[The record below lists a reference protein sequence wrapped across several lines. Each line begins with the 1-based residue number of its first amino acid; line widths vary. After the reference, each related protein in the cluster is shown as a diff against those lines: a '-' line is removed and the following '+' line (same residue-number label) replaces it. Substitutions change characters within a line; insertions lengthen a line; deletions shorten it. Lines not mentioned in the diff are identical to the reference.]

1 MDAEVVVIGGGPAG
15 SATAALLAQRG
26 HDVLLLD
33 RARFPRDK
41 ACAEYLS
48 PGVEDVLRRLGAL
61 DRILALHPERPLG
74 MRLVHRGAISAR
86 IGYPDQPTA
95 RRALC
100 LPRRDLDAAL
110 LDHARSA
117 GVRVHEATTLTHLA
131 ASPSGTTVTVNPG
144 PPVRARLA
152 IGADGARSVVAR
164 SAGLLRRVVW
174 PRRLG
179 LIAHVPRTPALDSI
193 AEWGEMHVGRGAY
206 CGLAPL
212 PGGRVNVGLVMPLA
226 TARRAGGL
234 EAALEAGL
242 SRVPTARS
250 RLAGAPRIG
259 RVRGAAPIAC
269 RAARPYADSLLLVGD
284 AAGFL
289 DPFTGEGVYRAL
301 RGAERAAEA
310 AHHAL
315 STGRSDARALAPYAA
330 ARARA
335 FGAKGA
341 LSLVIQG
348 LLATPPLLAYALR
361 RLDRRPSVAAI
372 LGGALGDYRDPAAVL
387 RPAFLVGLL
396 RP

>member
-1 MDAEVVVIGGGPAG
+1 MDAEVVVVGGGPAG

-33 RARFPRDK
+33 RVRFPRDK

-74 MRLVHRGAISAR
+74 MRIVHRGAISAR
-86 IGYPDQPTA
+86 IGYPDQPAA

-110 LDHARSA
+110 LDHARLA
-117 GVRVHEATTLTHLA
+117 GARVHEATTVTHLA
-131 ASPSGTTVTVNPG
+131 TSPSGVTVTVNPG
-144 PPVRARLA
+144 PPVRARLV

-193 AEWGEMHVGRGAY
+193 SDWGEMHVGRGAY

-212 PGGRVNVGLVMPLA
+212 PDGRVNVGLVLPLA
-226 TARRAGGL
+226 AARRAGGL

-242 SRVPTARS
+242 SRVPAARS
-250 RLAGAPRIG
+250 
-259 RVRGAAPIAC
+259 
-269 RAARPYADSLLLVGD
+269 
-284 AAGFL
+284 
-289 DPFTGEGVYRAL
+289 
-301 RGAERAAEA
+301 
-310 AHHAL
+310 
-315 STGRSDARALAPYAA
+315 
-330 ARARA
+330 
-335 FGAKGA
+335 
-341 LSLVIQG
+341 
-348 LLATPPLLAYALR
+348 
-361 RLDRRPSVAAI
+361 
-372 LGGALGDYRDPAAVL
+372 
-387 RPAFLVGLL
+387 
-396 RP
+396 